1 MPRLLDTRNGV
12 DLEFSHD
19 VPRVEQKLFN
29 PLRNPFPSGVG
40 RVNQLSRHTGKP
52 KYYSMIW
59 W

>member
-1 MPRLLDTRNGV
+1 MGKLGVLSFENSLMPRLLDTRNGV

-40 RVNQLSRHTGKP
+40 
-52 KYYSMIW
+52 
-59 W
+59 